1 MTENHLHL
9 IPLEKSII
17 RIAGDQHH
25 ISELQKLEGMLYSK
39 FNLNKLYDELIEFLE
54 KEFPEKTAKQVTV
67 KDLQRIDEFVKKQ
80 TAGNITIAEQFIV
93 RSFVIGHIIEA
104 RQAMTTPN
112 IILPKQIE
120 IAKLPESIKAATK
133 ELKLSV
139 RQIEALNTTISH
151 TAQHLVSA
159 TNTTINRVQSL
170 TTDNILKRGS
180 RRELV
185 KKLREEFFDNDQEI
199 NRNWNRF
206 AIYSTS
212 YAYNNGYLA
221 SMKPGQWVIGISM
234 PDRCETCGKLIDG
247 KVYYYTSATNE
258 EMKYDDLKPDSKEYA
273 RRAWLSENTVWLYKD
288 NYGLS
293 ASKNKRTEEG
303 MVKRESH
310 ELSKPCCPN
319 HLNCRCTWSK
329 FIPSAMFVTKDGKVK
344 MKAMDEK
351 AYQQFYDAKIKPII
365 DKLKEFNII

>member
-1 MTENHLHL
+1 MIVKQTINL

-39 FNLNKLYDELIEFLE
+39 FDLNKLYDDLIEYLE
-54 KEFPEKTAKQVTV
+54 KEFPEKTARQVTIR
-67 KDLQRIDEFVKKQ
+67 DLERIDAFIKDRTLSK
-80 TAGNITIAEQFIV
+80 ITIAEQFIV
-93 RSFVIGHIIEA
+93 RSFIIGHIIEE
-104 RQAMTTPN
+104 RQRSLSL
-112 IILPKQIE
+112 IIQPKPIE
-120 IAKLPESIKAATK
+120 LIKLPETIKEAAR
-133 ELKLSV
+133 ELKLSIK
-139 RQIEALNTTISH
+139 QIEALNTTISH

-185 KKLREEFFDNDQEI
+185 KKLKEEFFDNDQEI
-199 NRNWNRF
+199 NRNWNRV
-206 AIYSTS
+206 AIYETS

-234 PDRCETCGKLIDG
+234 PDRCDTCGRLIDG
-247 KVYYYTSATNE
+247 KVYYYSAATNE
-258 EMKYDDLKPDSKEYA
+258 EMKYDDLKPDSKEYQ
-273 RRAWLSENTVWLYKD
+273 RRAWLSENTIWLYKD

-293 ASKNKRTEEG
+293 SAKNKRTEEG

-319 HLNCRCTWSK
+319 HPNCRCSFSR
-329 FIPSAMFVTKDGKVK
+329 FIPDAMFVTKDGKVK

-351 AYQQFYDAKIKPII
+351 AWTEFQEKKIKPILE
-365 DKLKEFNII
+365 KLKEYGIM